1 MSDMDEVSEVTPTMM
16 DVEWKAWRNIIKEV
30 ELIFPEFDLESQG
43 ATRVFDA
50 IRLWGEEL
58 SNLRAYQS
66 EDISEK
72 ARIDAQL
79 KYSRYR

>member
-1 MSDMDEVSEVTPTMM
+1 MELNEVELTDEDRMNI
-16 DVEWKAWRNIIKEV
+16 EWEAWQTVIKEI
-30 ELIFPEFDLESQG
+30 ELIFPDFDLESQG

-50 IRLWGEEL
+50 VRLWGEEL

-72 ARIDAQL
+72 ARLEARV
-79 KYSRYR
+79 KYSRYG